1 MLKVERWD
9 TALGELNETNLR
21 QHLEK
26 EGYQVILG
34 SHAPGANTGR
44 HTHSII
50 RKDVVLSGRLK
61 VSDPESEVI
70 LGPGD
75 AVVIPID
82 LLHSAAVEGSEP
94 VISLEGWRKPR

>member
-1 MLKVERWD
+1 ML
-9 TALGELNETNLR
+9 GN
-21 QHLEK
+21 
-26 EGYQVILG
+26 
-34 SHAPGANTGR
+34 HAPGANTGR

-50 RKDVVLSGRLK
+50 RKDAVLSGRLR
-61 VSDPESEVI
+61 VSDPDSEVL

-94 VISLEGWRKPR
+94 VISLEGWRKSR